1 MAATASTS
9 SSGGAPESAVPANG
23 SAVLDRL
30 TEQITERLTAEVRLE
45 NARIMQEGAVGAQ
58 VESLLERHISTHACP
73 ICYELMAG
81 KAHQPTLLFPCGH
94 TFCATCLRQH
104 LEALNRK
111 TCPYCREEVTSRA
124 PNISL
129 QQVIDGFVER
139 QQLMARGEVLPEMMQ
154 GQNAV
159 AAEAQQQQQQRMQ
172 PTQSHPSADVLPS
185 AEDEASR
192 YAEQYRAFAMR
203 CRVMANQ
210 LSDSRAE
217 GAALREQL
225 RTAEAVRAHLVR
237 EEAAAAERLEAQRL
251 ELEVIRSQLAE
262 QSEKVEDVERRR
274 EDMAQME
281 GIVSE
286 TLSSLEMERQKALL
300 LVRNFAPHVADEL
313 QHEFST

>member
-1 MAATASTS
+1 
-9 SSGGAPESAVPANG
+9 
-23 SAVLDRL
+23 
-30 TEQITERLTAEVRLE
+30 
-45 NARIMQEGAVGAQ
+45 
-58 VESLLERHISTHACP
+58 
-73 ICYELMAG
+73 
-81 KAHQPTLLFPCGH
+81 
-94 TFCATCLRQH
+94 
-104 LEALNRK
+104 
-111 TCPYCREEVTSRA
+111 
-124 PNISL
+124 
-129 QQVIDGFVER
+129 
-139 QQLMARGEVLPEMMQ
+139 
-154 GQNAV
+154 
-159 AAEAQQQQQQRMQ
+159 
-172 PTQSHPSADVLPS
+172 
-185 AEDEASR
+185 
-192 YAEQYRAFAMR
+192 
-203 CRVMANQ
+203 MANQ

-274 EDMAQME
+274 EDMTQME